1 MRSSYYVGIS
11 FYKGQIQLAEI
22 DHGKKKTVTV
32 LTERTTAI
40 DLTGDTNFSPDHPQL
55 FTFVY
60 ELEEMMKQNKVHSKT
75 ISFALPTESLY
86 IQVVPVDAT
95 LQGTD
100 LTSHLHWEFEQFFP
114 DVPVKDFIVSSYPI
128 PVADEKRKH
137 VILVGVRRGL
147 VAFLKRAASE
157 LRLAVHLVDVD
168 HFSVEKTIR
177 HCHPEI
183 LKETFIL
190 LGARGDG
197 LDASL
202 IFRGNYVDYRGFAM
216 KQSEDLKNSIIS
228 YRQYLEAKIGSQPPA
243 KALLYGYGIS
253 QEMLQP
259 LQREAGINPV
269 LIDATR
275 NLTISKHVYEEY
287 VKENSRFAAAVGLA
301 LRTQ

>member
-1 MRSSYYVGIS
+1 MRSSYYLGIS
-11 FYKGQIQLAEI
+11 FYKGQIQLAEL
-22 DHGKKKTVTV
+22 DHGKKTTVSV
-32 LTERTTAI
+32 LSERSTAI
-40 DLTGDTNFSPDHPQL
+40 DFTRDNNFSADHPQL
-55 FTFVY
+55 FTFIY
-60 ELEEMMKQNKVHSKT
+60 ELEELIKQNKVHSKT

-95 LQGTD
+95 LQGAD

-114 DVPVKDFIVSSYPI
+114 NVPVKDFIVSSYPI
-128 PVADEKRKH
+128 PTADEKRKH

-147 VAFLKRAASE
+147 VAFLKRAATE
-157 LRLAVHLVDVD
+157 LRLQVHLVDVD
-168 HFSVEKTIR
+168 HFSAEKTIR

-183 LKETFIL
+183 LKETFLL

-216 KQSEDLKNSIIS
+216 KQSDDLKNNIIA
-228 YRQYLEAKIGSQPPA
+228 YRQYLEEKIGSQPPT

-253 QEMLQP
+253 QETLQP
-259 LQREAGINPV
+259 LQRETGINPV
-269 LIDATR
+269 LLDAVR
-275 NLTISKHVYEEY
+275 NMTTSKHVYEEY
-287 VKENSRFAAAVGLA
+287 IKDSSRFAAAVGLA

>member
-1 MRSSYYVGIS
+1 MRSSYYVGMS

-22 DHGKKKTVTV
+22 DHGKNKTVSV
-32 LTERTTAI
+32 LSERSTAI
-40 DLTGDTNFSPDHPQL
+40 DFTRDIGFSADHPQL
-55 FTFVY
+55 FTFIY
-60 ELEEMMKQNKVHSKT
+60 ELEEMIKQNKVHSKT

-95 LQGTD
+95 LQGAD

-114 DVPVKDFIVSSYPI
+114 NVPVKDFIVSSYPI

-137 VILVGVRRGL
+137 VLLVGVRRGL

-177 HCHPEI
+177 HCNPEI
-183 LKETFIL
+183 LKETFLL
-190 LGARGDG
+190 LGSRGDG

-202 IFRGNYVDYRGFAM
+202 IFRGNYVDYRGFAIT
-216 KQSEDLKNSIIS
+216 QSADLKSNIVS
-228 YRQYLEAKIGSQPPA
+228 YRQYLEAKIGSQPPT
-243 KALLYGYGIS
+243 KALLYGFGIS
-253 QEMLQP
+253 QETLQQ
-259 LQREAGINPV
+259 LQREAGITPV
-269 LIDATR
+269 LLDAVR
-275 NLTISKHVYEEY
+275 NMKTSKHVDEEY
-287 VKENSRFAAAVGLA
+287 LKDNSRFAAAVGLA

>member
-32 LTERTTAI
+32 LTERSTAV
-40 DLTGDTNFSPDHPQL
+40 DFTRDTNFSPDHPQL

-60 ELEEMMKQNKVHSKT
+60 ELEEMIKQNKVHSKT

-86 IQVVPVDAT
+86 MQVVPVDAT
-95 LQGTD
+95 LQGAD

-114 DVPVKDFIVSSYPI
+114 NVPVKDFIVSSYPI

-147 VAFLKRAASE
+147 VAFLKQAASE
-157 LRLAVHLVDVD
+157 LRLTVHLVDVD

-183 LKETFIL
+183 SKETFLL
-190 LGARGDG
+190 LGSRGDG

-202 IFRGNYVDYRGFAM
+202 VFRGNYVDYRGFAI
-216 KQSEDLKNSIIS
+216 KHADDLKNNIIS
-228 YRQYLEAKIGSQPPA
+228 YRQYLEAKLGSQPPT
-243 KALLYGYGIS
+243 KALLYGFGVS
-253 QEMLQP
+253 QETLAP
-259 LQREAGINPV
+259 LQREAGITPV
-269 LIDATR
+269 LLDAVR
-275 NLTISKHVYEEY
+275 NMTTSRHVYEEY